1 MHDATR
7 AGAFACADLT
17 TFCRLDELGL
27 VVTGQRLE
35 PKRAVLACKVVEPE
49 GSLER
54 WCRRCGAEGL
64 PRDTVT
70 RELAHEPV
78 GWRPTTLRITV
89 RRYRCTGCGHVW
101 RQDTHRAA
109 QPRAKLSR
117 RGLRWALEAIV
128 VGHLSMSRVAEALGV
143 AWGTANDAVLA
154 EGRRALIEGEHRY
167 DGVTAIGVD
176 EHVWRH
182 TRRGD
187 KYVTVVIDLTAVRAG
202 TGPARLLD
210 MIEGRS
216 KKVFKTWLAE
226 RPEQWRQG
234 VEVVAMDGFTGFKTA
249 AVEELPDAV
258 AVMLTGVYY
267 TIDAALPALLS
278 NADGG
283 AVVITSSAAGFT
295 SVSTEFGTMS
305 HGAAGYTAAKHGVIG
320 VMRHFARSLA
330 EKNIRVNSVH
340 PGGVATPMVLN
351 EAMAEWVGHHP
362 SFSDAQ
368 QPLLRLPM
376 MEPGDISDAMVY
388 LCGPAGRYLTGVAL
402 PVDAGQTLK

>member
-1 MHDATR
+1 MGIRQARGLLEDKVVFITGAARGQGR
-7 AGAFACADLT
+7 AHAVRFAEEGADVIAVDLCAQLDSVAYPMSTPEDLEET
-17 TFCRLDELGL
+17 VRLVEKTGRRIVAEQCDVRDRDGLAAVVQRGVDELG
-27 VVTGQRLE
+27 RLDF
-35 PKRAVLACKVVEPE
+35 VLANAGILPAA
-49 GSLER
+49 
-54 WCRRCGAEGL
+54 GAGG
-64 PRDTVT
+64 
-70 RELAHEPV
+70 A
-78 GWRPTTLRITV
+78 
-89 RRYRCTGCGHVW
+89 
-101 RQDTHRAA
+101 
-109 QPRAKLSR
+109 S
-117 RGLRWALEAIV
+117 
-128 VGHLSMSRVAEALGV
+128 
-143 AWGTANDAVLA
+143 
-154 EGRRALIEGEHRY
+154 
-167 DGVTAIGVD
+167 
-176 EHVWRH
+176 
-182 TRRGD
+182 
-187 KYVTVVIDLTAVRAG
+187 LTA
-202 TGPARLLD
+202 
-210 MIEGRS
+210 
-216 KKVFKTWLAE
+216 
-226 RPEQWRQG
+226 
-234 VEVVAMDGFTGFKTA
+234 FT
-249 AVEELPDAV
+249 DAI

-278 NADGG
+278 NPDGG